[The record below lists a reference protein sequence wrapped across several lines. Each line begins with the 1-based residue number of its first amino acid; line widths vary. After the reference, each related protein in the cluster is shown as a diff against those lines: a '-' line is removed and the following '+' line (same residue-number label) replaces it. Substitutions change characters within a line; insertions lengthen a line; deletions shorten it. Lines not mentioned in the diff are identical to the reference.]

1 MRAQKVKKHI
11 ELGELC
17 VYLTFQRV
25 LVKYKCENKIEILSL
40 QGLVMSESSSLT
52 HTYVSHILFTVLRRF
67 LKRQKKYK
75 KPATLCVAGFN
86 FGEIQFSPVVRA
98 TISKFG
104 PW

>member
-40 QGLVMSESSSLT
+40 QGLVLSESSSLT
-52 HTYVSHILFTVLRRF
+52 HTYVSHILFTFLRPVRF
-67 LKRQKKYK
+67 LKQQKKYK
-75 KPATLCVAGFN
+75 SPQHSVLRALILVRFN
-86 FGEIQFSPVVRA
+86 SH
-98 TISKFG
+98 